1 MEGASALLR
10 TYMTD
15 DDGLN
20 IVSGHV
26 KWFDPVRGFGFVVS
40 DEGGSDILLHANVLR
55 NFGQSSVADLA
66 KITLSIQ
73 KTERGVQAVEVHE
86 ISPPEQGEGL
96 VLEDLEPIDGETENL
111 PLEPAR
117 VKWFDKTKGFGFAN
131 VFGRPE
137 DVFVHVEVLRRSGLA
152 DLMPGE
158 AVGLRVIE
166 GRRGRMAAQVTAWD
180 VALKNNVQTSEQTD
194 DCNGAD
200 LD

>member
-1 MEGASALLR
+1 MEGAFALLR

-86 ISPPEQGEGL
+86 IAPPEQGEGL
-96 VLEDLEPIDGETENL
+96 ILEDLEPIDGETENL

-180 VALKNNVQTSEQTD
+180 VALKNNEQAIEQTD
-194 DCNGAD
+194 DCSGTN

>member
-1 MEGASALLR
+1 MEGAVALLCV
-10 TYMTD
+10 YMTD
-15 DDGLN
+15 VDEDLSV
-20 IVSGHV
+20 ISGHV

-55 NFGQSSVADLA
+55 NFGQSSVADMA
-66 KITLSIQ
+66 KITLSVQ
-73 KTERGVQAVEVHE
+73 KTDRGVQAVEVIE
-86 ISPPEQGEGL
+86 ITPPDLGEGL
-96 VLEDLEPIDGETENL
+96 ILEDLEPIDGETENL

-131 VFGRPE
+131 AFGRAE
-137 DVFVHVEVLRRSGLA
+137 DIFVHVEVLRRSGLA

-180 VALKNNVQTSEQTD
+180 VAMKDGVAIQYDED
-194 DCNGAD
+194 IHEIDE
-200 LD
+200 

>member
-1 MEGASALLR
+1 MSEDEI
-10 TYMTD
+10 TT
-15 DDGLN
+15 
-20 IVSGHV
+20 VSGHV

-66 KITLSIQ
+66 RVQLSVQ
-73 KTERGVQAVEVHE
+73 KTDRGVQAVEVLE
-86 ISPPEQGEGL
+86 IAPPEGGEGP
-96 VLEDLEPIDGETENL
+96 VLEDLDPLMGEADDL
-111 PLEPAR
+111 PLEPSR

-137 DVFVHVEVLRRSGLA
+137 DVFIHVEVLRRSGLA

-180 VALKNNVQTSEQTD
+180 VAVRDSDDESE
-194 DCNGAD
+194 NHA
-200 LD
+200 